1 MNFEITTLP
10 HKETLGDILK
20 KAREARG
27 VDIRYV
33 EEAIRIRAKYL
44 EAIECGD
51 YKKLPPDV
59 YIKGFL
65 KNYAAF
71 LGIETERVMRLYA
84 KEKGLEENLHKAVEK
99 KRVGKADFITP
110 RIIVTPKTLVVSAI
124 AAVVLSIILYIGWQV
139 NILTS
144 PPKLTVFSPVD
155 NSSIEA
161 DTVYVEGKADPGAD
175 ILINDVLIGG
185 GPDGEFREK
194 VSLQNGTNTIV
205 VVARNRMNK
214 ETREVRNIAVNL
226 LPVLAAANEISGVEL
241 KVNVGP
247 NSAWI
252 SVTVDGAVVEKD
264 GIVMLTGS
272 SRVFKGKES
281 VVITTKNGGSTNV
294 TFNGKDIGPLGKEG
308 ETVKNREF
316 TKDMQVK

>member
-10 HKETLGDILK
+10 HKETLGDNLK
-20 KAREARG
+20 KARETKG
-27 VDIRYV
+27 FDVRYV
-33 EEAIRIRAKYL
+33 EEAIKIRAKYL
-44 EAIECGD
+44 LALENGD

-65 KNYAAF
+65 KNYAIF

-84 KEKGLEENLHKAVEK
+84 KERGLEENVKKAVEK
-99 KRVGKADFITP
+99 RAGKADFRSP
-110 RIIVTPKTLVVSAI
+110 RVIVTPKTLVIGLI
-124 AAVVLSIILYIGWQV
+124 ATVVLSIVLYIGWQV
-139 NILTS
+139 RILTS
-144 PPKLTVFSPVD
+144 PPKLTVFSPTD

-161 DTVYVEGKADPGAD
+161 DTIYVEGKADPGAD

-185 GPDGEFREK
+185 GPDGDFKEK
-194 VSLQNGTNTIV
+194 ISLQNGTNTIV

-214 ETREVRNIAVNL
+214 ETKEVRNIAVNL
-226 LPVLAAANEISGVEL
+226 APVLVAANVASGVEL
-241 KVNVGP
+241 KVNSGP

-252 SVTVDGAVVEKD
+252 HVEIDGVPVEKD
-264 GIVMLTGS
+264 GIVMLSGS
-272 SRVFKGKES
+272 SRVFKGTNK
-281 VVITTKNGGSTNV
+281 VVITTKNAGSTNV

-316 TKDMQVK
+316 TKDMQVR